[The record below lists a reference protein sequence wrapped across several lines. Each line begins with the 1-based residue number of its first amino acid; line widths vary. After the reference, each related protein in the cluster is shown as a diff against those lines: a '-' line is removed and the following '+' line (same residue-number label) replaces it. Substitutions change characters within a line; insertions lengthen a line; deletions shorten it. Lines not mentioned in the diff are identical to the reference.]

1 MKKTLISVGFAVA
14 ALSLAAAPAFAYH
27 HGGGYNPGITINAAS
42 SSGATSTAF
51 GQNTNTSTYVDGMGQ
66 VTAPNAVA
74 AYDYNGTS
82 SASGHS
88 WWSAPSVSNSAG
100 AGAATVQLPA
110 VQYGGYGNFFR

>member
-27 HGGGYNPGITINAAS
+27 HGGSPGVTVNAAS

-51 GQNTNTSTYVDGMGQ
+51 GQNTNTSTYVDGAGQ
-66 VTAPNAVA
+66 VTAPGATA
-74 AYDYNGTS
+74 GYDYNGTA